1 LITGVSQ
8 YSSKIPSNYALNQN
22 YPNPFNPSTSIQF
35 DLPRTGFT
43 TLRVYN
49 LLGQE
54 VATLVNE
61 MKSAGSYK
69 VQWNAQNMT
78 TGMYFYKLI
87 SGDVTQVKK
96 MVLMK

>member
-1 LITGVSQ
+1 
-8 YSSKIPSNYALNQN
+8 
-22 YPNPFNPSTSIQF
+22 
-35 DLPRTGFT
+35 
-43 TLRVYN
+43 
-49 LLGQE
+49 
-54 VATLVNE
+54 